1 MLSRVANNLF
11 WMDRYMERSYGLLN
25 LIKTN
30 YNSTL
35 DSGEYSSWDN
45 VLKTYMGIE
54 ESKEH
59 DDYLDTISIINFM
72 LFDLENPNTMANIV
86 TKARENARS
95 VQEHI
100 SRELWLSVNKFY
112 LHISNESLS
121 STLENTD
128 PIEFVNE
135 MLQYNHIYYSVADI
149 TQERGNA
156 YCFMNLGK
164 YLERVVQSI
173 EFLSVRIINLNKK
186 DQKLSESLFW
196 KNLLISIGG
205 YQLYVKTYKSIFK
218 VENIIEMI
226 AINEN
231 FPRSIR
237 YSIMKLYIHIERLNN
252 FNQLTDNK
260 LLFHVGKLKNTL
272 QYTTIDSI
280 KKNGLQKFLDEIK
293 SDLNIISYNINKIY
307 FSQTY

>member
-35 DSGEYSSWDN
+35 DSGDYSSWDN

-54 ESKEH
+54 ESKSH
-59 DDYLDTISIINFM
+59 DDYLDAISIINFM
-72 LFDLENPNTMANIV
+72 LFGQKNPNTMSNIV
-86 TKARENARS
+86 IKARENARS

-100 SRELWLSVNKFY
+100 SRELWLSVNKYY

-121 STLENTD
+121 STFQNSD

-164 YLERVVQSI
+164 YLERVVQSV
-173 EFLSVRIINLNKK
+173 EFLSVRINSLSEKN
-186 DQKLSESLFW
+186 QKLSESFFW

-205 YQLYVKTYKSIFK
+205 YQLYVKTYKSIFN

-226 AINEN
+226 TINEN
-231 FPRSIR
+231 LPRSIR
-237 YSIMKLYIHIERLNN
+237 YSIIKLFIHIERLNN
-252 FNQLTDNK
+252 YNQLNNK
-260 LLFHVGKLKNTL
+260 ELLFHVGKLKNTL

-280 KKNGLQKFLDEIK
+280 KKTGLQKFLDEIK
-293 SDLNIISYNINKIY
+293 YSLNNISNNINKIY
-307 FSQTY
+307 FSQSY

>member
-280 KKNGLQKFLDEIK
+280 KKIGLQKFLDEIK